1 MTALLEKAM
10 NQVST
15 LPPEEQDA
23 VALLILTEIES
34 EKRWD
39 NLFASSQEPLS
50 RLAEQ
55 AIAEYKAGKT
65 TTLDP
70 ERDL

>member
-1 MTALLEKAM
+1 MSQAKNL
-10 NQVST
+10 S
-15 LPPEEQDA
+15 PEEQDV
-23 VALLILTEIES
+23 VAALILEEIES

-39 NLFASSQEPLS
+39 ASFAGSQGQLA
-50 RLAEQ
+50 RMAEQ

-65 TTLDP
+65 KPLDP

>member
-1 MTALLEKAM
+1 MTALMEKAM
-10 NQVST
+10 NQINA

-23 VALLILTEIES
+23 VASLILEEIES

-39 NLFASSQEPLS
+39 DLFAGSQGQMA

-65 TTLDP
+65 KPLDP